1 MAIVKGPLHSV
12 RAQGKFGKSI
22 TYRKHASG
30 TVAVT
35 YYTPS
40 GDKTAPQHSQRQL
53 MKDARAAWRALDA
66 ESQTLWNHK
75 ANRRI
80 GVSGYNLFI
89 QNYFNTHEPV
99 AAPTFDSFTF
109 DTRTFA

>member
-22 TYRKHASG
+22 TYRKHFSG

-35 YYTPS
+35 YSTPT

-53 MKDARAAWRALDA
+53 MKDARAAWRALNE
-66 ESQTLWNHK
+66 ESKAIWNQK
-75 ANRRI
+75 ANLRI
-80 GVSGYNLFI
+80 GISGYNLFI
-89 QNYFNTHEPV
+89 QNYFKTHEPG
-99 AAPTFDSFTF
+99 AAPTFDSFKF
-109 DTRTFA
+109 NEMAFA